1 MIIDS
6 AIQTTG
12 DDELPN
18 GADAATEWAFHGRSF
33 NPSTRT
39 VRAFDGSGLADELR
53 DEEVFSWIDLE
64 GRDIGAMN
72 DVLHK
77 VGIDLV
83 LVSHFGEDEILPR
96 IVDQSDCFAF
106 YLYEILHPDDHL
118 DTSSGL
124 RELEVQR
131 MIVVLG
137 ADYVITYHQ
146 RPIEAVEYVKES
158 CEANFRMFGKSPGF
172 IAFLFLSRC
181 LYDYAHLNLANDNYL
196 DSLQTRQ
203 LSGQVKELEEM
214 ISVAGMNI
222 LTLKKLTA
230 SLHIVLMLMVTKR
243 SPFISG
249 EARLSFAE
257 LLQGVQSVRG
267 AIDSSRDL
275 LDGIVGSFQASA
287 AARTAEI
294 ARVLTVVSAI
304 ILPLSLVAGIY
315 GMNFK
320 YMPELEGRYAY
331 FAVLG
336 GMAVI
341 AAALLGVFK
350 RLGWIWSGRG
360 RG

>member
-1 MIIDS
+1 M
-6 AIQTTG
+6 
-12 DDELPN
+12 N
-18 GADAATEWAFHGRSF
+18 GATVATEWTFHGRSF
-33 NPSTRT
+33 NPGTRA
-39 VRAFDGSGLADELR
+39 VRAFDRACFADELK

-72 DVLHK
+72 SVLQQ

-96 IVDQSDCFAF
+96 IVDQADCFAF

-131 MIVVLG
+131 MIMVLG

-146 RPIEAVEYVKES
+146 RPIEAVEYVKEA
-158 CEANFRMFGKSPGF
+158 CEENFRMFGKSPGF

-181 LYDYAHLNLANDNYL
+181 VYDYAHLNLANDNYL

-203 LSGQVKELEEM
+203 LSGKVQELEQM
-214 ISVAGMNI
+214 IAVAGMNI

-275 LDGIVGSFQASA
+275 LDGIVASFQASA

-294 ARVLTVVSAI
+294 ARVLTVLSAI
-304 ILPLSLVAGIY
+304 ILPLSLIAGVY

-320 YMPELEGRYAY
+320 HMPELEGQNSY
-331 FAVLG
+331 FVVLG
-336 GMAVI
+336 GMGVL
-341 AAALLGVFK
+341 AAALLWMFE
-350 RLGWIWSGRG
+350 RLGWIGSGRS
-360 RG
+360 RS

>member
-1 MIIDS
+1 M
-6 AIQTTG
+6 
-12 DDELPN
+12 PN
-18 GADAATEWAFHGRSF
+18 GADAATEWTFHGRSF
-33 NPSTRT
+33 NPATRT
-39 VRAFDGSGLADELR
+39 VRAFDRAGFADELK
-53 DEEVFSWIDLE
+53 DEDVFSWIDLE

-72 DVLHK
+72 SLLQQ

-106 YLYEILHPDDHL
+106 YLYEILHPDAHL

-131 MIVVLG
+131 MIMVLG

-146 RPIEAVEYVKES
+146 RPIEAVEYVKEA
-158 CEANFRMFGKSPGF
+158 CEENFRMFGKSPGF

-196 DSLQTRQ
+196 DSLQARQ
-203 LSGQVKELEEM
+203 LSGQVRELEEM

-257 LLQGVQSVRG
+257 LLQSVQSVRG

-275 LDGIVGSFQASA
+275 LDGIVASFQASA
-287 AARTAEI
+287 SAKTAEI

-315 GMNFK
+315 GMNFRH
-320 YMPELEGRYAY
+320 MPELEGRSSY
-331 FAVLG
+331 FVVLG
-336 GMAVI
+336 GMGILAIV
-341 AAALLGVFK
+341 LLGVFK
-350 RLGWIWSGRG
+350 RLGWIGKGSSRT
-360 RG
+360 

>member
-1 MIIDS
+1 M
-6 AIQTTG
+6 
-12 DDELPN
+12 N
-18 GADAATEWAFHGRSF
+18 GAETATEWTFHGRSF
-33 NPSTRT
+33 NPSTQT
-39 VRAFDGSGLADELR
+39 VRAFDRAGFADELN

-64 GRDIGAMN
+64 GRDISAMN
-72 DVLHK
+72 SVLQQ

-106 YLYEILHPDDHL
+106 YLYEILHPDAHL
-118 DTSSGL
+118 DTSAGL

-131 MIVVLG
+131 MIIVIG

-146 RPIEAVEYVKES
+146 RPLEAVDYVKEA
-158 CEANFRMFGKSPGF
+158 CEENFRMFGKSPGF

-196 DSLQTRQ
+196 DALQTRL
-203 LSGQVKELEEM
+203 LSGQVKELEEK
-214 ISVAGMNI
+214 ISIAGMNI

-257 LLQGVQSVRG
+257 LLQSVQAVRG

-287 AARTAEI
+287 SARMAEI
-294 ARVLTVVSAI
+294 ARVLTVISAI
-304 ILPLSLVAGIY
+304 ILPLSLIAGVY

-320 YMPELEGRYAY
+320 HMPELEGEYSY
-331 FAVLG
+331 FVVLG
-336 GMAVI
+336 GMGGVAAV
-341 AAALLGVFK
+341 LLWIFK
-350 RLGWIWSGRG
+350 RLGWIGSGKSRV
-360 RG
+360 